1 MSFNT
6 TTKNW
11 RIQTVMLKCFSSPT
25 AVTTS
30 GNFRKRQTKQRF
42 LPSAVIREKS
52 KQALYKEWE
61 IRTLMLL
68 SPQQQEDE
76 AVPLKGKKKWLP
88 TRAAISRC
96 NGSSSVSVWLAFE
109 SPWKHTSGMSIG
121 VFPERLNWRWKIHP
135 ECGHHHR
142 LSCDAR
148 LTTKKA
154 GWVPASASLCC
165 LTADTVARLL
175 GLHAFPLS
183 GKLYPQIVS
192 HNKSSLPLLGLSPQR
207 LETQLT
213 HKAKHRSSL
222 GAEHKPVKHTGL

>member
-76 AVPLKGKKKWLP
+76 AVPLKGKKKNDFQHALQYLGVMVHPQCQCGWL
-88 TRAAISRC
+88 S
-96 NGSSSVSVWLAFE
+96 N
-109 SPWKHTSGMSIG
+109 
-121 VFPERLNWRWKIHP
+121 
-135 ECGHHHR
+135 HHGN
-142 LSCDAR
+142 
-148 LTTKKA
+148 T
-154 GWVPASASLCC
+154 P
-165 LTADTVARLL
+165 L
-175 GLHAFPLS
+175 GCLS
-183 GKLYPQIVS
+183 GYFQKGWTEDGRSTQNVGTTIDWAVMPGWLQRKLAGYQHLLPSAVWPRTQWPGS
-192 HNKSSLPLLGLSPQR
+192 WGSMLSLLVGNCTL
-207 LETQLT
+207 
-213 HKAKHRSSL
+213 RS
-222 GAEHKPVKHTGL
+222 